1 MSRPARSQLIGTM
14 VADAVLQT
22 RMTWNA
28 YADRVA
34 THYQASVPLDERTY
48 RFHVGTT
55 ADDAQDAARLNTQTV
70 RRILSGESTMSV
82 DIEESLL
89 AALPA
94 EWCQRVQTALLARD
108 GLMWARLPAAAGDV
122 AGQFVGPCDLMRRT
136 ADVVEHI
143 APALANGGIGPDDG
157 LPLLVEARKD
167 VRLLHGACATLD
179 AQIAAALCQL
189 AAEADR
195 RVQ

>member
-1 MSRPARSQLIGTM
+1 MATSHDLLAPLDTFERRHTGSAPAALAEMLRTVGYESLDAL
-14 VADAVLQT
+14 ADA
-22 RMTWNA
+22 A
-28 YADRVA
+28 
-34 THYQASVPLDERTY
+34 VP
-48 RFHVGTT
+48 
-55 ADDAQDAARLNTQTV
+55 AAIRLK
-70 RRILSGESTMSV
+70 RPL
-82 DIEESLL
+82 
-89 AALPA
+89 
-94 EWCQRVQTALLARD
+94 
-108 GLMWARLPAAAGDV
+108 RLPAAAGDV

>member
-70 RRILSGESTMSV
+70 RRILSGESL
-82 DIEESLL
+82 SLI
-89 AALPA
+89 
-94 EWCQRVQTALLARD
+94 
-108 GLMWARLPAAAGDV
+108 
-122 AGQFVGPCDLMRRT
+122 
-136 ADVVEHI
+136 HI
-143 APALANGGIGPDDG
+143 
-157 LPLLVEARKD
+157 
-167 VRLLHGACATLD
+167 
-179 AQIAAALCQL
+179 
-189 AAEADR
+189 
-195 RVQ
+195 

>member
-1 MSRPARSQLIGTM
+1 MNVPTRSQLIGAIVT
-14 VADAVLQT
+14 DAVLQT

-34 THYQASVPLDERTY
+34 THYQAAVPLDERTY

-94 EWCQRVQTALLARD
+94 EWRQRVQTALLARD

-143 APALANGGIGPDDG
+143 APALANGSFGPDDG
-157 LPLLVEARKD
+157 MPLLAEARKD
-167 VRLLHGACATLD
+167 IHLLQGACITLD
-179 AQIAAALCQL
+179 AQIGAAIALL
-189 AAEADR
+189 RRPAAG